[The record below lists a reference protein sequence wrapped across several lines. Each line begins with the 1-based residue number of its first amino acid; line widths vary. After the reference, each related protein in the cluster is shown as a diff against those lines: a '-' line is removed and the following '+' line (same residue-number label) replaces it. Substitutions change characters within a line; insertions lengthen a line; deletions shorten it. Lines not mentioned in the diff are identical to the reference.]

1 MAEFRE
7 LIKKGLSACWM
18 EASLN
23 PDRLSLHLSQ
33 IEPGTRAHPPHTHT
47 GVEAFYI
54 LEGSGVVELEDGT
67 TLALSANQTAIIDAG
82 KMHGLVNTGSV
93 PMRYLVIISKP

>member
-7 LIKKGLSACWM
+7 LTKKGLSGFWM
-18 EASLN
+18 EANLN

-33 IEPGTRAHPPHTHT
+33 IEPGTRAHPPHTHA

-54 LEGSGVVELEDGT
+54 LEGSGVVELADGT
-67 TLALSANQTAIIDAG
+67 TVPLSANQTAVIDAN

-93 PMRYLVIISKP
+93 PMKYLVIISKP